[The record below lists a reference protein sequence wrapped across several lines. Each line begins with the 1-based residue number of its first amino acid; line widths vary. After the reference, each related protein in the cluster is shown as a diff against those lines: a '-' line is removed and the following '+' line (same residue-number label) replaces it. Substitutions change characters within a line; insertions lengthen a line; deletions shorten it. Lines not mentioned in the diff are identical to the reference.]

1 MNLLTEDEQA
11 QVQTCK
17 DSITIV
23 YEVFKERHGETIALK
38 ALRDASQQAIGR
50 SVEDKIGSLKINGSQ
65 PQD

>member
-38 ALRDASQQAIGR
+38 ALRDATQQAIGR
-50 SVEDKIGSLKINGSQ
+50 SVAEKVNANRVL
-65 PQD
+65 